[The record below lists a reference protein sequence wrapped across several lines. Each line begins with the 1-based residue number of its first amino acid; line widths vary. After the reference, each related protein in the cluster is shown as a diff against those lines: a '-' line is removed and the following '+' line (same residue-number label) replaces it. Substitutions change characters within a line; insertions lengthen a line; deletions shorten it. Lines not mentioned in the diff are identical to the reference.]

1 MKATDN
7 KYHIALKL
15 GHKSEQ
21 LFHKYTDAAVDLLR
35 KVLNGEEYQIDTGTV
50 DADVIAAAE
59 AAEVG

>member
-21 LFHKYTDAAVDLLR
+21 LSHKYTDAAVDLLR
-35 KVLNGEEYQIDTGTV
+35 KVLNGEEYKIDADTV
-50 DADVIAAAE
+50 DVETIAAAE
-59 AAEVG
+59 AAKAG